1 MAQSKYSKPDDM
13 SEDEYLET
21 INQIIS
27 NEEFKKNKELLEK
40 RIELD
45 KVKQQLKEIID
56 DDN

>member
-1 MAQSKYSKPDDM
+1 MESKYSKPDDM

-27 NEEFKKNKELLEK
+27 NEEFKKNKKLLEK

-56 DDN
+56 DDT